1 MAAMP
6 RFTPTGKRADIA
18 KITTPKQ
25 RPKTP
30 CFPRFP
36 GGPARGSNHTASA
49 RAARLRAASQAKS
62 APAMKMVGKITSLT
76 ACQPK

>member
-18 KITTPKQ
+18 KIATPKQ
-25 RPKTP
+25 RRKTP
-30 CFPRFP
+30 GFPRFP
-36 GGPARGSNHTASA
+36 DDPARTAHTASA
-49 RAARLRAASQAKS
+49 RSARLRMASQAKS
-62 APAMKMVGKITSLT
+62 AAAMKMVGKITSLT